1 MKFRTISNAPL
12 WLAFSL
18 AWLNNPFPASAQA
31 RFLVESSRL
40 GGLRTTKTNS
50 YRYREASFATA
61 VSNASGAALASTETN
76 LAGFT
81 DSKAEL
87 NVNPVLTDEGNQSL
101 VYVFGSSDSW
111 SGLQGLQDQVQKK
124 KNQSSNDTYDV
135 KTRDGSID
143 VTLIQFLS
151 ANPAVFETVE
161 FPSADGPTTKGQLTA
176 QYDELLTLLENRLV
190 GGEKSTQGGHV
201 INRGASTIISPTISS
216 PSHVSNIRSWSSNE
230 ETNATPLFIDPDK
243 SDSLPLSLRRFESE
257 SHGSGSQLSNVRIVL
272 NGYGQSLDP
281 FDENSVAMSTAA
293 SSTSNYYSLKVPEGA
308 SLSDLASKYGTTV
321 EEILETNGIA
331 DADADLSGININL
344 PSSNASEGA
353 VDADGK
359 SLTEIALELDVPV
372 ELLVQANPSLG
383 TDTQLPDGTMVNIPG
398 ALTDPSFPD
407 AYEVAL
413 PEPVDTPNELEYIDY
428 GAYTAIEKVYEVEK
442 ETVPLFTFTPAF
454 SR

>member
-1 MKFRTISNAPL
+1 MKFRTISNASL

-143 VTLIQFLS
+143 VTLIQFL
-151 ANPAVFETVE
+151 
-161 FPSADGPTTKGQLTA
+161 
-176 QYDELLTLLENRLV
+176 
-190 GGEKSTQGGHV
+190 
-201 INRGASTIISPTISS
+201 
-216 PSHVSNIRSWSSNE
+216 
-230 ETNATPLFIDPDK
+230 
-243 SDSLPLSLRRFESE
+243 
-257 SHGSGSQLSNVRIVL
+257 
-272 NGYGQSLDP
+272 
-281 FDENSVAMSTAA
+281 
-293 SSTSNYYSLKVPEGA
+293 
-308 SLSDLASKYGTTV
+308 
-321 EEILETNGIA
+321 
-331 DADADLSGININL
+331 
-344 PSSNASEGA
+344 
-353 VDADGK
+353 
-359 SLTEIALELDVPV
+359 
-372 ELLVQANPSLG
+372 
-383 TDTQLPDGTMVNIPG
+383 
-398 ALTDPSFPD
+398 
-407 AYEVAL
+407 
-413 PEPVDTPNELEYIDY
+413 
-428 GAYTAIEKVYEVEK
+428 
-442 ETVPLFTFTPAF
+442 
-454 SR
+454 